1 MKYNLR
7 SGFAPSQRT
16 YPPIS
21 ETNSSTVISAWLM
34 IDFIVLGA
42 KSPL

>member
-1 MKYNLR
+1 MKYYLR
-7 SGFAPSQRT
+7 RGFAPSERA
-16 YPPIS
+16 YPLIS